1 MMKFVHLFALLLA
14 LVPACVR
21 AQVQEVY
28 VKHSSGLILAYDAS
42 KERGVI
48 VEAGNALARKLQLL
62 PNSDGSVSVAT
73 TTDSGELRYL
83 ALSGNW
89 NTTFQ
94 TDGTAAVAH
103 YFVEA
108 TGTSN
113 YVRLRSKSNNKYL
126 GVDNTTDGS
135 SVFSDKNGTAQLHFW
150 YFADTPDAK
159 PDPVVRQY
167 LVNPADLRQPC
178 EGWGVSLCWWANMC
192 GKWDDAKID
201 QLVDW
206 LVSPTGL
213 NYNIFRYNIGGGDD
227 PHNANCT
234 PHHMGNGKGLRAEM
248 EGFKDYSGDSYH
260 WDRDAAQRKIMLKI
274 KEKRPDAIFE
284 AFSNSAPFYMTYSG
298 CVAGA
303 VKGGDDNL
311 RPEFYEEFAHYLVDV
326 CKHYKDEYGIEFVT
340 LEPFNEPNTSY
351 WSANG
356 GQEGCHFSF
365 SSQIAFLKVLAPI
378 LAESGLKTI
387 IAASDETSVATS
399 VSGFKEYQKAGVMD
413 LVGQWN
419 THTYTATIPS
429 RAQIGSLARSEGKR
443 LWMSEVG
450 SSGTGIAGNL
460 SLMQR
465 LMDDVRYI
473 MPTAWIDWQYV
484 EEKGDQWCTVRGSFS
499 GQTFERVK
507 SYYVHQHIT
516 RFIQAGYTFVS
527 SLNASTLAAVSPGRD
542 SLVLVAINTDG
553 SESSHSARILFG
565 TPDASTITA
574 LVTTAEANLQPLG
587 DVTLDEHGVLHYT
600 LPSLSIATFIIP
612 LTDLTPDDGQL
623 RADVPYLII
632 PQYNTEVALATD
644 DAGQLILASVP
655 TSVPSADEAAD
666 GASVAER
673 AIWTLKAD
681 GDQWQLRNNAGQ
693 AVSVGSS
700 YALQTS
706 EETASALSIQPVEDY
721 FCRIMTNDTKAF
733 DLKNEG
739 YAVGTVVGQYAYG
752 SSASAGQRHWHLL
765 RLSDDFAA
773 GGHTAV
779 RDIADAAVS
788 QSADLYDLSGRRV
801 LTGLAASARMK
812 SGNLGVSRGLYIRGG
827 KKILVTGR

>member
-1 MMKFVHLFALLLA
+1 MMKFVRLFALLLA

-94 TDGTAAVAH
+94 TDGTADVAH

-113 YVRLRSKSNNKYL
+113 YVRLRCKSNNKYL

-356 GQEGCHFSF
+356 GQEGCHFGF

-429 RAQIGSLARSEGKR
+429 RAQMGSLARSEGKR

-565 TPDASTITA
+565 TPDAGAITA

-655 TSVPSADEAAD
+655 TSAPSADEAAD

-779 RDIADAAVS
+779 RDIADAAVN

-801 LTGLAASARMK
+801 LAGSAASARMK

>member
-1 MMKFVHLFALLLA
+1 MMKFVRLFALLLA

-94 TDGTAAVAH
+94 TDGTADVAH

-113 YVRLRSKSNNKYL
+113 YVRLRCKSNNKYL

-356 GQEGCHFSF
+356 GQEGCHFGF

-565 TPDASTITA
+565 TPDASAITA

-655 TSVPSADEAAD
+655 TSAPSADEAAD

-779 RDIADAAVS
+779 RDIADAAVN

-801 LTGLAASARMK
+801 LAGSAASARMK

>member
-1 MMKFVHLFALLLA
+1 M
-14 LVPACVR
+14 
-21 AQVQEVY
+21 
-28 VKHSSGLILAYDAS
+28 KHSSGLILAYDAS

-113 YVRLRSKSNNKYL
+113 YVRLRCKSNNKYL

-356 GQEGCHFSF
+356 GQEGCHFGF

-507 SYYVHQHIT
+507 SYYAHQHIT

-527 SLNASTLAAVSPGRD
+527 SLNASTLAAVSWACWFMP
-542 SLVLVAINTDG
+542 
-553 SESSHSARILFG
+553 
-565 TPDASTITA
+565 
-574 LVTTAEANLQPLG
+574 
-587 DVTLDEHGVLHYT
+587 
-600 LPSLSIATFIIP
+600 
-612 LTDLTPDDGQL
+612 
-623 RADVPYLII
+623 
-632 PQYNTEVALATD
+632 
-644 DAGQLILASVP
+644 
-655 TSVPSADEAAD
+655 
-666 GASVAER
+666 
-673 AIWTLKAD
+673 KA
-681 GDQWQLRNNAGQ
+681 WL
-693 AVSVGSS
+693 
-700 YALQTS
+700 
-706 EETASALSIQPVEDY
+706 
-721 FCRIMTNDTKAF
+721 M
-733 DLKNEG
+733 
-739 YAVGTVVGQYAYG
+739 
-752 SSASAGQRHWHLL
+752 
-765 RLSDDFAA
+765 
-773 GGHTAV
+773 
-779 RDIADAAVS
+779 
-788 QSADLYDLSGRRV
+788 
-801 LTGLAASARMK
+801 
-812 SGNLGVSRGLYIRGG
+812 
-827 KKILVTGR
+827 